1 MAGDGATRA
10 VRMTRRNALLALLW
24 LWSGLFFLVPLV
36 IVLKISVAEARLGVP
51 PYTAFFDA
59 AHQIAAT
66 FDNYG
71 RLFEDSLYLKA
82 YWGSLKTAA
91 ISTVIALLIGYP
103 MAYAIARAPVHR
115 RNLLLMLVM
124 LPFWTSFL
132 VRIYAWIG
140 LLRPTGV
147 INTALQAMGLIDAP
161 LDLINTNG
169 AVYLGIV
176 YAYLPFMVLPLYARL
191 EKLDPALIEAA
202 RDLGATPWRAFRAVT
217 LPLSMPGIIAGCL
230 LVFIP
235 AVGEYVIPELLGG
248 PDALMI
254 GRVLWN
260 EFFTNRDWPTAS
272 AVTVILLVVLVAPIV
287 WIQRLQ
293 ARGELAP

>member
-1 MAGDGATRA
+1 MS
-10 VRMTRRNALLALLW
+10 RRQVLLALLW
-24 LWSGLFFLVPLV
+24 LWSGFFFVLPLL

-51 PYTAFFDA
+51 PYTSFFDA
-59 AHQIAAT
+59 AHHIAAT
-66 FDNYG
+66 LDNYR
-71 RLFEDSLYLKA
+71 RLVEDSLYIKA
-82 YWGSLKTAA
+82 YLGSLKTAL

-103 MAYAIARAPVHR
+103 MAYAIARAPAQR
-115 RNLLLMLVM
+115 RNLLLILVM

-147 INTALQAMGLIDAP
+147 INNALIAMGWIDEP
-161 LDLINTNG
+161 LRLINTSG

-191 EKLDPALIEAA
+191 EKLDPALLEAA
-202 RDLGATPWRAFRAVT
+202 RDLGATSWRACSAVT

-235 AVGEYVIPELLGG
+235 AVGEFVIPELLGG
-248 PDALMI
+248 PNALMI

-260 EFFTNRDWPTAS
+260 EFFTNRDWPVAS
-272 AVTVILLVVLVAPIV
+272 AVTVVLLILLVAPIV
-287 WIQRLQ
+287 WVQRLQ
-293 ARGELAP
+293 ARGDLAP

>member
-1 MAGDGATRA
+1 
-10 VRMTRRNALLALLW
+10 MTRRRSLLALLW
-24 LWSGLFFLVPLV
+24 LWSGVFFVLPLV

-59 AHQIAAT
+59 AHHIAAT
-66 FDNYG
+66 FDNYR
-71 RLFEDSLYLKA
+71 RLIEDSLYLKA
-82 YWGSLKTAA
+82 YLGSLRTAF
-91 ISTVIALLIGYP
+91 ISTAIALLIGYP
-103 MAYAIARAPVHR
+103 MAYAIARTPERR
-115 RNLLLMLVM
+115 RNLLLVLVM

-147 INTALQAMGLIDAP
+147 INTALQAMGLIDEP
-161 LDLINTNG
+161 LRLINTTG

-191 EKLDPALIEAA
+191 EKLDPALLEAA
-202 RDLGATPWRAFRAVT
+202 QDLGATPWRTFRAVT
-217 LPLSMPGIIAGCL
+217 LPLSMPGIVAGCL

-235 AVGEYVIPELLGG
+235 AVGEFVIPELLGG
-248 PDALMI
+248 PNALMI

-260 EFFTNRDWPTAS
+260 EFFTNRDWPVAS
-272 AVTVILLVVLVAPIV
+272 AVAVVLLVLLVAPIAWV
-287 WIQRLQ
+287 QRLQ
-293 ARGELAP
+293 ARGDLAP

>member
-1 MAGDGATRA
+1 MS
-10 VRMTRRNALLALLW
+10 RRRVLLALLW
-24 LWSGLFFLVPLV
+24 FWSGFFFVLPLL
-36 IVLKISVAEARLGVP
+36 IVLKISIAEARLGVP

-59 AHQIAAT
+59 AHHIAAT
-66 FDNYG
+66 FDNYR
-71 RLFEDSLYLKA
+71 RLIEDSLYLKA
-82 YWGSLKTAA
+82 YVGSLKTAFV
-91 ISTVIALLIGYP
+91 STIIALSIGYP
-103 MAYAIARAPVHR
+103 MAYAIARAPAHR
-115 RNLLLMLVM
+115 RNLLLLLVM

-147 INTALQAMGLIDAP
+147 INNALQALGLIDEP
-161 LDLINTNG
+161 LRLINTNG

-191 EKLDPALIEAA
+191 EKLDPALLEAA
-202 RDLGATPWRAFRAVT
+202 RDLGATSWRAFQSVT

-235 AVGEYVIPELLGG
+235 AVGEFVIPELLGG
-248 PDALMI
+248 PNALMI

-260 EFFTNRDWPTAS
+260 EFFTNRDWPVAS
-272 AVTVILLVVLVAPIV
+272 AVTVVLLILLVAPIV

-293 ARGELAP
+293 ARGDLAP

>member
-1 MAGDGATRA
+1 
-10 VRMTRRNALLALLW
+10 MTRRRSLLALLW
-24 LWSGLFFLVPLV
+24 LWSGVFFVLPLV

-59 AHQIAAT
+59 AHHIAAT
-66 FDNYG
+66 FDNYR
-71 RLFEDSLYLKA
+71 RLIEDSLYLKA
-82 YWGSLKTAA
+82 YLGSLRTAF
-91 ISTVIALLIGYP
+91 ISTAIALLIGYP
-103 MAYAIARAPVHR
+103 MAYAIARTPERR
-115 RNLLLMLVM
+115 RNLLLVLVM

-147 INTALQAMGLIDAP
+147 INTALQAMGLIDEP
-161 LDLINTNG
+161 LRLINTTG

-191 EKLDPALIEAA
+191 EKLDPALLEAA
-202 RDLGATPWRAFRAVT
+202 QDLGATPWRTFRAVT
-217 LPLSMPGIIAGCL
+217 LPLSMPGIVAGCL

-235 AVGEYVIPELLGG
+235 AVGEFVIPELLGG
-248 PDALMI
+248 PNALMI

-260 EFFTNRDWPTAS
+260 EFFTNRDWPGAS
-272 AVTVILLVVLVAPIV
+272 AVAVVLLVLLVAPIAWV
-287 WIQRLQ
+287 QRLQ
-293 ARGELAP
+293 ARGDLAP

>member
-1 MAGDGATRA
+1 MS
-10 VRMTRRNALLALLW
+10 RRQVLLALLW
-24 LWSGLFFLVPLV
+24 LWSGFFFVLPLL

-51 PYTAFFDA
+51 PYTSFFDA

-66 FDNYG
+66 LDNYR
-71 RLFEDSLYLKA
+71 RLVEDSLYIKA
-82 YWGSLKTAA
+82 YLGSLKTAL

-103 MAYAIARAPVHR
+103 MAYAIARAPAQR
-115 RNLLLMLVM
+115 RNLLLILVM

-147 INTALQAMGLIDAP
+147 INNALIAMGWIDEP
-161 LDLINTNG
+161 LRLINTSG

-191 EKLDPALIEAA
+191 EKLDPALLEAA
-202 RDLGATPWRAFRAVT
+202 RDLGATSWRAFRAVT

-235 AVGEYVIPELLGG
+235 AVGEFVIPELLGG
-248 PDALMI
+248 PNALMI

-260 EFFTNRDWPTAS
+260 EFFTNRDWPVAS
-272 AVTVILLVVLVAPIV
+272 AVTVVLLILLVAPIV
-287 WIQRLQ
+287 WVQRLQ
-293 ARGELAP
+293 ARGDLAP